1 MVDGNNFPSLVVFD
15 LDGTL
20 VDTLPA
26 IVPAVNQLRARI
38 HLAPLESEV
47 IQAAMG
53 VPLDIFIERVI
64 NMQRGGSMPYRSRE
78 KRFCQSAIQM
88 YGPCYRQSLI
98 SHASM
103 YDGVEDVLNQLANQ
117 GIHLAILTNKSY
129 ELAVETVDAMGL
141 SNFFPTDLII
151 GSDSM
156 SVSKPDPQTLETIM
170 NVLGVAPSDGVWMV
184 GDSDVD
190 LLVAEAAGVTGI
202 ACSYGYGNAGSSID
216 AQTTISSP
224 GHLLALLTGPLDG
237 STTD

>member
-1 MVDGNNFPSLVVFD
+1 MVNENISPSLVVFD

-38 HLAPLESEV
+38 HLAPLESEA

-53 VPLDIFIERVI
+53 VPLDVFIERVI
-64 NMQRGGSMPYRSRE
+64 NMQRGSMSYRSRE
-78 KRFCQSAIQM
+78 KRFCQSAIQL

-103 YDGVEDVLNQLANQ
+103 YDGIEDVLNQLASQ
-117 GIHLAILTNKSY
+117 GSHLAILTNKSY

-151 GSDSM
+151 GSDSL

-170 NVLGVAPSDGVWMV
+170 DILGVAPSDDVWMV

-190 LLVAEAAGVTGI
+190 LMVAEAAGVTGI

-216 AQTTISSP
+216 AQTTIGSP

-237 STTD
+237 STLE